1 VAGVSF
7 PSAPGVILG
16 HNARIAW
23 GATNTGPDVQDLFVE
38 TPDPANTANYL
49 YKGAS
54 VPFTTR
60 QETIAVAGGDAVT
73 ITVRE
78 TEHGPVLNDVVDDLA
93 DAKALYAFRWTALAE
108 VDGALGAFLRV
119 NVATSF
125 AEFRDAFR
133 DYVAPAQNFV
143 YADIDGNIGLQIPAG
158 FRSGRRATAG
168 AQSTARRATHWGRL
182 RPYGKPRSTTRR
194 PG

>member
-1 VAGVSF
+1 MNALHCRVVSAACPYDVAGVSF

-38 TPDPANTANYL
+38 TPDPANPANYL

-60 QETIAVAGGDAVT
+60 QETIAVAGGDPVT

-78 TEHGPVLNDVVDDLA
+78 TVHGPVLNDVVDDLA
-93 DAKALYAFRWTALAE
+93 DAKALYALPLDR
-108 VDGALGAFLRV
+108 
-119 NVATSF
+119 
-125 AEFRDAFR
+125 
-133 DYVAPAQNFV
+133 
-143 YADIDGNIGLQIPAG
+143 AG
-158 FRSGRRATAG
+158 RAGRR
-168 AQSTARRATHWGRL
+168 SWAR
-182 RPYGKPRSTTRR
+182 S
-194 PG
+194 